1 MGVSGQ
7 RKAKSL
13 SRSCAYFGYL
23 WEGLWPRTV
32 AAVGRAAEMELMRF
46 QLHFSSLYSTSILS
60 KLSHNL
66 VPRVSKTEIYFY
78 KWILKEKI
86 STSFKVRRKLTCRQA
101 TFLGAFCT
109 SFPCKWFEWVGWVSD
124 KSRLEGSTVCL
135 KRLSVFDSYH
145 GLYFIILVCLQMTN
159 QPNCH

>member
-13 SRSCAYFGYL
+13 SRSCAYFGYRRVVTAYS
-23 WEGLWPRTV
+23 GSCWPRC
-32 AAVGRAAEMELMRF
+32 RNELELMRF

-135 KRLSVFDSYH
+135 KRLSVFDLYH